1 MDNKT
6 DLENLFGG
14 ILKRVKASDGKIIGE
29 DDDFVKE
36 KMAKDDKGSW
46 INHLAEQYLKKQELD
61 TPPPELKI
69 AKQDIFNEILNRE
82 IDKIMGK

>member
-14 ILKRVKASDGKIIGE
+14 ILKRAKASDGKIIGE
-29 DDDFVKE
+29 DSDFIQE
-36 KMAKDDKGSW
+36 KMAKDDRGAW
-46 INHLAEQYLKKQELD
+46 VNHMSEQYLKKQELD
-61 TPPPELKI
+61 TPPSELNI
-69 AKQDIFNEILNRE
+69 VKQDILNEILNRE

>member
-29 DDDFVKE
+29 DNDFIQA
-36 KMAKDDKGSW
+36 KMAKDDKGAW
-46 INHLAEQYLKKQELD
+46 VNHLSEQYLKKQELD
-61 TPPPELKI
+61 TPPSELNI
-69 AKQDIFNEILNRE
+69 EKQDILNEILNRE